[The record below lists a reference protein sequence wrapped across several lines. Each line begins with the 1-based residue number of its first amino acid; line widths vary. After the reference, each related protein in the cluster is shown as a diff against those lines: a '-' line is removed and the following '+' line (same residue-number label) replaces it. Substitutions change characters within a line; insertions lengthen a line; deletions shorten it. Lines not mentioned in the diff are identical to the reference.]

1 MSEQFSPQWSQ
12 LLKEAVAQPGLLL
25 KAYSAFHGY
34 SIGNQ
39 LLALVQCQMRGI
51 QPGPICTY
59 PGWFEK
65 GRHVRKGE
73 RALVLCQP
81 LTFKNR
87 EKQSESDADSFT
99 RFVYKARW
107 FALSQT
113 EGDPVEPPTIPEWS
127 KERALA
133 ALGIS
138 ETAFDSTNGNS
149 QGFARGRSI
158 AISPLAELPH
168 KTRFHE
174 LGHVI
179 LGHTAEKDLND
190 GEHTP
195 RSLMEVEAEAVAL
208 ICCETLGL
216 DGAEFCRGYIQEWM
230 SGGIEVIPER
240 SAQKIFH
247 AADQILKAGRP
258 ADEQKGEVN

>member
-12 LLKEAVAQPGLLL
+12 LLREAVAQPGLLL

-39 LLALVQCQMRGI
+39 LLALIQCKMRGI
-51 QPGPICTY
+51 QPGPISTY
-59 PGWFEK
+59 PGWLEK

-113 EGDPVEPPTIPEWS
+113 EGDPVEPPTIPEWL
-127 KERALA
+127 KERALD

-138 ETAFDSTNGNS
+138 ETVKRSILHQFRDCGR
-149 QGFARGRSI
+149 RGRLTLS
-158 AISPLAELPH
+158 EC
-168 KTRFHE
+168 
-174 LGHVI
+174 
-179 LGHTAEKDLND
+179 
-190 GEHTP
+190 P
-195 RSLMEVEAEAVAL
+195 R
-208 ICCETLGL
+208 
-216 DGAEFCRGYIQEWM
+216 Q
-230 SGGIEVIPER
+230 P
-240 SAQKIFH
+240 
-247 AADQILKAGRP
+247 
-258 ADEQKGEVN
+258 